1 MKKNHKPSHSKLDL
15 HADDLSKRL
24 QQEEK
29 NKDEHGL
36 TNEGTELWYFL
47 KLSYKLN
54 WDGNYCIPTEGNLE
68 KKTAILREA
77 VNNIS
82 YDYREMYEPTDFLV
96 IIERL
101 TLSLNR
107 LNADLGVSPY
117 HPTDLEQSKKRS
129 RGTFCILWMK
139 DEEKMKLLA
148 TQLEKNDFIEKANEW
163 LEHFSTDTQEK
174 VESAPIQWLK
184 NKYELQDLLRK
195 LNATGHIQYPT
206 KYQSHFL
213 VKGKPLDGL
222 GGGNHDYHKRE
233 TIDKIIKEIN

>member
-1 MKKNHKPSHSKLDL
+1 
-15 HADDLSKRL
+15 
-24 QQEEK
+24 
-29 NKDEHGL
+29 
-36 TNEGTELWYFL
+36 
-47 KLSYKLN
+47 
-54 WDGNYCIPTEGNLE
+54 
-68 KKTAILREA
+68 
-77 VNNIS
+77 
-82 YDYREMYEPTDFLV
+82 
-96 IIERL
+96 
-101 TLSLNR
+101 
-107 LNADLGVSPY
+107 
-117 HPTDLEQSKKRS
+117 
-129 RGTFCILWMK
+129 MK

-163 LEHFSTDTQEK
+163 LEHFSTDTQKK

-184 NKYELQDLLRK
+184 RKYELQHLLRT

>member
-29 NKDEHGL
+29 IKDEHEL
-36 TNEGTELWYFL
+36 TNEGTKLWYSL
-47 KLSYKLN
+47 KLKYKLK
-54 WDGNYCIPTEGNLE
+54 WDRNYCIPTEGNLE
-68 KKTAILREA
+68 KKAAILRKA
-77 VNNIS
+77 VNFIS
-82 YDYREMYEPTDFLV
+82 YDNREMYEPTDFL
-96 IIERL
+96 IIIDRL
-101 TLSLNR
+101 TLSISR
-107 LNADLGVSPY
+107 LNADMGLPPYHHQDIEQTKKQSSGVS
-117 HPTDLEQSKKRS
+117 
-129 RGTFCILWMK
+129 CILWIK

-148 TQLEKNDFIEKANEW
+148 TLLEKNECIEKANEW

-184 NKYELQDLLRK
+184 NKYELQDLLRR

>member
-77 VNNIS
+77 VNSIS
-82 YDYREMYEPTDFLV
+82 YDNRELYEPTDFLV

-101 TLSLNR
+101 TLSISR
-107 LNADLGVSPY
+107 LNADMGLPPYHHQDIEQTKKQSSGVS
-117 HPTDLEQSKKRS
+117 
-129 RGTFCILWMK
+129 CILWIK

-148 TQLEKNDFIEKANEW
+148 SLLEEHKFIENANKW
-163 LEHFSTDTQEK
+163 LIHFSTDTQEK
-174 VESAPIQWLK
+174 VESGPIQWLQ
-184 NKYELQDLLRK
+184 NKYQLTHLLRR
-195 LNATGHIQYPT
+195 LTGLGFIHFPT
-206 KYQSHFL
+206 ALQSHFL